1 MRMPRLRSA
10 AAMTALAALTTL
22 TSVAARAADDGLK
35 CGSRLVSLGDPQLVV
50 LDRCGEPASR
60 MTRTETRMRLGRPYY
75 VTVDEWLYRFG
86 SRDFARRALFENG
99 RLVSVEALPR

>member
-1 MRMPRLRSA
+1 MGTSRLLSSVA
-10 AAMTALAALTTL
+10 ITTFSALATL
-22 TSVAARAADDGLK
+22 APLPARAADDGLK

-60 MTRTETRMRLGRPYY
+60 LSRTETRMRFGRPYY

>member
-1 MRMPRLRSA
+1 MGTLRLHGSVA
-10 AAMTALAALTTL
+10 IAALAVLLPLAPGQ
-22 TSVAARAADDGLK
+22 ARAADDGLK

-50 LDRCGEPASR
+50 LERCGEPASR
-60 MTRTETRMRLGRPYY
+60 LSRTETRMRFGRPYY